1 MKIRKLL
8 SMILIGATAVSLLAG
23 CGSDTAGSQQNSTGN
38 SAQSGVTED
47 TAQTQTEEESSVT
60 EEVAQTEEES
70 VVMEDTA
77 QTEEQSGDASGNVLV
92 VYFSATGNTEE
103 VANVIAETTGG
114 ELFEI
119 EPAEPYSDA
128 DLNWSDDNSRVSQE
142 YANENLRD
150 VELAA
155 DTVENWDSY
164 DTVFIGYPIWWGI
177 AAWPVDTFVE
187 ANDFTGKTVIPF
199 CTSSSSEIGDS
210 GSLLADLAGTGDWQE
225 GMRFRSGSDAADVQA
240 WVNGLGL

>member
-38 SAQSGVTED
+38 SARSGVTED

-142 YANENLRD
+142 YANESLRD

-164 DTVFIGYPIWWGI
+164 DTVFI
-177 AAWPVDTFVE
+177 
-187 ANDFTGKTVIPF
+187 
-199 CTSSSSEIGDS
+199 
-210 GSLLADLAGTGDWQE
+210 
-225 GMRFRSGSDAADVQA
+225 
-240 WVNGLGL
+240 